1 MTRYVQAEI
10 MSMDCGAETFAN
22 ISNSTSDDAPFT
34 GTVGRVQVSKYA
46 KDGKKMN
53 YIRVGH
59 YDVSEKPAILLFP
72 DANCELYPKRFYWS
86 PEDDNGS
93 MFNHA
98 DLKLQDFS
106 GLADTHKAIMVPP
119 GLIATTYY
127 AANWSGATTKYEGR
141 KSRKP
146 ELDAI
151 DPSKVKTGYAPGIEG
166 MECQTLSSYL
176 ASLRIDKVPKRKP
189 VGYWKG
195 ITASSSQDFTYT
207 VGIVN
212 DKKTKDSHDDAE
224 KL

>member
-1 MTRYVQAEI
+1 

-93 MFNHA
+93 MFNHD

-119 GLIATTYY
+119 GLIVTTYY

-151 DPSKVKTGYAPGIEG
+151 DPSKVKTGYAPGIED

-189 VGYWKG
+189 IGYWKG